1 MIALLPFAFI
11 LPVSV
16 IVNELLSLPFMVTVP
31 VCALLIVQLP
41 LLLHPPPLILL
52 EFFTCLL
59 LLFVVL
65 LALVIVILPLEA
77 LSPIVVILALAQVAK
92 KDIVAKDKKVFL
104 VKEILFD
111 VFKEDMLD

>member
-1 MIALLPFAFI
+1 MIALLLLAFI
-11 LPVSV
+11 LPSLV
-16 IVNELLSLPFMVTVP
+16 IVKVP
-31 VCALLIVQLP
+31 PSVPLIVTPLLTALP
-41 LLLHPPPLILL
+41 ILQIVLLHPPPLILL

-77 LSPIVVILALAQVAK
+77 LSLIVVILALAQVAK

-111 VFKEDMLD
+111 VFKEDMFD

>member
-1 MIALLPFAFI
+1 M
-11 LPVSV
+11 
-16 IVNELLSLPFMVTVP
+16 SLPLIVTP
-31 VCALLIVQLP
+31 LLEPFIVQL
-41 LLLHPPPLILL
+41 LLLLQVPPLILL

-77 LSPIVVILALAQVAK
+77 LSLIVVILALAQVAK

>member
-1 MIALLPFAFI
+1 MPLTFI
-11 LPVSV
+11 LPSLST
-16 IVNELLSLPFMVTVP
+16 IKCPPSLPFIVTVL
-31 VCALLIVQLP
+31 VCSLFIVQLLPP
-41 LLLHPPPLILL
+41 LQPPPLILL

-77 LSPIVVILALAQVAK
+77 LSLIVVILALAQVAK

-111 VFKEDMLD
+111 